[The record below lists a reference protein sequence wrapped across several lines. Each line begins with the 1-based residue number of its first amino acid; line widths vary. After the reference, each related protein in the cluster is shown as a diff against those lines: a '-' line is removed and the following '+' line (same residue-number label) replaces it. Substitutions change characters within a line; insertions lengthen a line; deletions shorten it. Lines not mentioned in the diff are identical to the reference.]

1 MHFLSNAKSTV
12 TSISLLLLLGVGA
25 CQEPIPLDQNTAQ
38 ANESN
43 TLNDGTTSSVDTT
56 GNVGDTEEAV
66 RIGILTID
74 SALSVHNRYAP
85 LADYLSETLERPFEL
100 IALTQESQFTA
111 VEADEIDFIATN
123 SLAAVQVQ
131 RLYKTEFLVTHSRP
145 RSGTQFSALVI
156 ARSDSDIQSLDD
168 LRGKRVA
175 CVDVET
181 AAAGCLFQIYHLQQD
196 NIDAFQDFGEL
207 IENPSQ
213 DNIVF
218 AVLNGTIDAGFIRTG
233 QLEKMLRNELLTSL
247 DEIKILDQADDTF
260 VYAHTT
266 ALYPEWPIAALR
278 NTDPILSDAV
288 ETALLTI
295 PDDHPALASANV
307 ESFVDAVDYQSIN
320 DLIETLQLK
329 SWDAD

>member
-1 MHFLSNAKSTV
+1 M
-12 TSISLLLLLGVGA
+12 GVGA
-25 CQEPIPLDQNTAQ
+25 CQKPIPLDQNTAQ

-100 IALTQESQFTA
+100 IALTQESQFTV

-131 RLYKTEFLVTHSRP
+131 RLYNTELLVTHSRP
-145 RSGTQFSALVI
+145 QSGTQFSALVI
-156 ARSDSDIQSLDD
+156 VRSDSDIQSLDD
-168 LRGKRVA
+168 LRSKRVA

-181 AAAGCLFQIYHLQQD
+181 AAAGCLFQIYHLQQN